1 MLDYVKYIDIV
12 YNADDTSRSNTLKET
27 LIQCAELMGMTTEDI
42 SENSTVIRLKL
53 INSFCPDDYMV
64 WYSPNPSDNSP
75 NVYFYIAPDRDT
87 STATSGTTIFGE
99 MRFSYY
105 QNTTSYRYR
114 FFCVESKDKKNVAWG
129 CAHIGSASINLSY
142 GLAIGKDLNNDI
154 VKGMYFSLTS
164 FYYYNEDA
172 PDKKMNY
179 TFPTTDIMNLKSLIM
194 NKACVPNLG
203 FLADSAYFPLMAYP
217 SYAPYDVSMNDKTYL
232 FASTN
237 INAGGRIAFEVEEQI
252 D

>member
-12 YNADDTSRSNTLKET
+12 YDADDTSRSNTLKET

-64 WYSPNPSDNSP
+64 WYCPNPSDNSP
-75 NVYFYIAPDRDT
+75 DVYFYVASDRDT
-87 STATSGTTIFGE
+87 STVTSNSSIFGN

-129 CAHIGSASINLSY
+129 CANIENASINLSY

-164 FYYYNEDA
+164 FYWYEEAA
-172 PDKKMNY
+172 PDKKLNY
-179 TFPTTDIMNLKSLIM
+179 TFPETNITQLKSLIM
-194 NKACVPNLG
+194 NKACVPSLG

-217 SYAPYDVSMNDKTYL
+217 SYAPYDVSMNEKSYL
-232 FASTN
+232 FTSTSTN
-237 INAGGRIAFEVEEQI
+237 IGGRIVFEV
-252 D
+252 